1 MRIQTDDPSFVRDLN
16 SHALLANDKAALMA
30 HRAKRK
36 QEIQNAHQINQLTQ
50 DVIEIK
56 KSIEQLNK
64 LLLEK
69 INVSERSIN

>member
-16 SHALLANDKAALMA
+16 SHALLANDKAALKA

>member
-36 QEIQNAHQINQLTQ
+36 QEIQNAQQINQLTQ